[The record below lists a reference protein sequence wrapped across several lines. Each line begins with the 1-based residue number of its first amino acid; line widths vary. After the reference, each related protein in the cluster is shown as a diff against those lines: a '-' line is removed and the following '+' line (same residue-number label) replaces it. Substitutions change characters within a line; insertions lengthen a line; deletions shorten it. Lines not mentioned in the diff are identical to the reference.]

1 MAGSGSGE
9 GGEGD
14 EGGGGPRTGRP
25 RRVDMLSPDQRERY
39 SRHLRL
45 AEIGEAGQA
54 RLSAARVLVVGAGGL
69 GSPAVLFLAGAG
81 IGTLAIADY
90 DRVDLSNL
98 QRQVLYRTADVGQD
112 KVAAAR
118 SAVAAINPEVRVEAI
133 PWAMDGPDLVCEVG
147 KADVVVDASDN
158 FETRFEINAACLA
171 AGTPHVSGAAIRMEG
186 QVAVF
191 DPNDPES
198 PCYRCLFDDT
208 GDPEEPCA
216 RVGVFAPVAGIA
228 GTIQAAE
235 AVKLIVGLPSGLR
248 RRLMLIDA
256 LSMRVRTVRVRRDP
270 ACPACGERPRSGTPG
285 PGAAAAS

>member
-1 MAGSGSGE
+1 MI
-9 GGEGD
+9 
-14 EGGGGPRTGRP
+14 
-25 RRVDMLSPDQRERY
+25 VLSPGQRERY
-39 SRHLRL
+39 GRHLQL
-45 AEIGEAGQA
+45 PEIGEAGQA

-69 GSPAVLFLAGAG
+69 GSPAVMFLAAAGAG
-81 IGTLAIADY
+81 ALAIADY
-90 DRVDLSNL
+90 DRVELSNL
-98 QRQVLYRTADVGQD
+98 PRQILYRTPDVGED
-112 KVAAAR
+112 KVVAAR
-118 SAVAAINPEVRVEAI
+118 SVVAAMNPDVRVEAI
-133 PWAMDGPDLVCEVG
+133 AWAMDGPDLVREVA

-171 AGTPHVSGAAIRMEG
+171 TGTPLVSGAAIRMEG
-186 QVAVF
+186 QIAVF

-216 RVGVFAPVAGIA
+216 LVGVFAPVAGIV

-248 RRLMLIDA
+248 RRLMLIDT

-270 ACPACGERPRSGTPG
+270 ACPACGDGMRSGAPG
-285 PGAAAAS
+285 PEETSTS